1 MRIARLCFRYTK
13 FEAMLI
19 DLLLDKIFHLFSFW
33 KAAVTSALPRA
44 DVKKILTILKDE
56 LLMSYL
62 YLLLTINQNHF
73 VRQFKYTFLKFLIK
87 DNLSSFFPFEF
98 FFYFFLSCNCGY
110 DFKHCLV
117 EW

>member
-1 MRIARLCFRYTK
+1 
-13 FEAMLI
+13 MLI
-19 DLLLDKIFHLFSFW
+19 DLLLHKIFHLFSFW
-33 KAAVTSALPRA
+33 KAAVTSDLPRA
-44 DVKKILTILKDE
+44 DVKKIRTILKDE

-73 VRQFKYTFLKFLIK
+73 VRQFKYTFLKSPIK

-98 FFYFFLSCNCGY
+98 FFFVFFLSCNCGY
-110 DFKHCLV
+110 DFKHYLV

>member
-1 MRIARLCFRYTK
+1 MGIARLCLWYTK

-19 DLLLDKIFHLFSFW
+19 DLLLYKIFCLFSFW
-33 KAAVTSALPRA
+33 KAAVTSDLPRA
-44 DVKKILTILKDE
+44 DVKKIRTILKDE

-73 VRQFKYTFLKFLIK
+73 VRQFKYTLLKSPIK

-98 FFYFFLSCNCGY
+98 FFLLFLV
-110 DFKHCLV
+110 LQL
-117 EW
+117 WL